1 MAALDQ
7 AADHIQHPADFLCSE
22 RILRGRLH
30 IHPFHVF
37 LAFFDITLGNGI
49 GIHSLFNGL
58 LDDLIV
64 HIGKVGNKIHLVAL
78 VFKIPSDRIKHD
90 HRPRISYMNEVV
102 YRRSADIH
110 LDLSRFQRHKF
121 FLLPRQCIKNFH
133 SSLLF
138 DYFPQQPPLQP

>member
-1 MAALDQ
+1 MAILNQ
-7 AADHIQHPADFLCSE
+7 SSDHIQHPADFLGSE
-22 RILRGRLH
+22 RILCSRLY
-30 IHPFHVF
+30 IEPFHVL
-37 LAFFDITLGNGI
+37 LAFFNITLGNSI
-49 GIHSLFNGL
+49 GIHTLFYGL
-58 LDDLIV
+58 LDNLVV
-64 HIGKVGNKIHLVAL
+64 HIGKIGNKIHFIAL
-78 VFKIPSDRIKHD
+78 GFKIPSDRIKHD

-138 DYFPQQPPLQP
+138 DYFPQQPPL